1 MSKTINYDF
10 LNCIKKMPPLSH
22 KVSGEDFDIRK
33 SRVVWW
39 IIKQPDVLQKL
50 FDIAH
55 NRNLIRY
62 DKKTGK
68 WVGVEFEAD
77 D

>member
-1 MSKTINYDF
+1 MPRTINYDF
-10 LNCIKKMPPLSH
+10 LNCVKKMPPLSH

-39 IIKQPDVLQKL
+39 IIKQPSVLQKL

-62 DKKTGK
+62 DSESGK
-68 WVGVEFEAD
+68 
-77 D
+77 